1 MAQENKDNA
10 GFSLPDP
17 AAPAAPA
24 SPETT
29 TVPDTGAHTASTGFE
44 TEPAAVLAAENTGS
58 RDLLIGGAIL
68 LVLFIVFFLAKN
80 AYANG
85 LVAKKLPP
93 NKANASAWWLF
104 IFLASA
110 ATGVVL
116 AGVNA
121 ARFMAPVIIGPIAVV
136 ALASLLLTFTASRK

>member
-17 AAPAAPA
+17 SAPAAPAAPD
-24 SPETT
+24 
-29 TVPDTGAHTASTGFE
+29 TVAAPDAGTASTGFE
-44 TEPAAVLAAENTGS
+44 TQPGGAMAAENTGS
-58 RDLLIGGAIL
+58 RDLLVGGAIL

-121 ARFMAPVIIGPIAVV
+121 SRFMAPVIVGPIAVV
-136 ALASLLLTFTASRK
+136 ALASLVLTFTASRK

>member
-17 AAPAAPA
+17 SAPAAPAAPDA
-24 SPETT
+24 VSAPEA
-29 TVPDTGAHTASTGFE
+29 GTATTGFE
-44 TEPAAVLAAENTGS
+44 TQPAAALAAENTGS

-121 ARFMAPVIIGPIAVV
+121 SRFMAPVIVGPIAVV
-136 ALASLLLTFTASRK
+136 ALASLVLTFTASRK

>member
-17 AAPAAPA
+17 SAPAAPAAPDSVA
-24 SPETT
+24 A
-29 TVPDTGAHTASTGFE
+29 PDAGTASTGFE
-44 TEPAAVLAAENTGS
+44 TQPAGAIAAENTGS
-58 RDLLIGGAIL
+58 RDLLVGGAIL

-121 ARFMAPVIIGPIAVV
+121 SRFMAPVIVGPIAVV
-136 ALASLLLTFTASRK
+136 ALAALVLTFTASRK

>member
-17 AAPAAPA
+17 SAPAAPAAPD
-24 SPETT
+24 
-29 TVPDTGAHTASTGFE
+29 TVAAPDAGTASTGFE
-44 TEPAAVLAAENTGS
+44 TQPASAIAAENTGS
-58 RDLLIGGAIL
+58 RDLLVGGAIL

-121 ARFMAPVIIGPIAVV
+121 SRFMAPVIVGPIAVV
-136 ALASLLLTFTASRK
+136 ALAALVLTFTASRK

>member
-17 AAPAAPA
+17 SAPAAPAAPDTVA
-24 SPETT
+24 SPEA
-29 TVPDTGAHTASTGFE
+29 GTAGTGFE
-44 TEPAAVLAAENTGS
+44 TQPAAALAAENTGS

-121 ARFMAPVIIGPIAVV
+121 SRFMAPVIVGPIAVV
-136 ALASLLLTFTASRK
+136 ALASLVLTFTASRK

>member
-17 AAPAAPA
+17 AAAPAATEAPAAPD
-24 SPETT
+24 SGTN
-29 TVPDTGAHTASTGFE
+29 TAATGFE
-44 TEPAAVLAAENTGS
+44 TQPAGALAAENTGS

-121 ARFMAPVIIGPIAVV
+121 SRFMAPLIVGPIAVV
-136 ALASLLLTFTASRK
+136 ALASLVLTFTASRK

>member
-17 AAPAAPA
+17 SASAAPAAPDA
-24 SPETT
+24 VSAPEA
-29 TVPDTGAHTASTGFE
+29 GTAATGFE
-44 TEPAAVLAAENTGS
+44 TQPAAALAAENTGS

-121 ARFMAPVIIGPIAVV
+121 SRFMAPVIVGPIAVV
-136 ALASLLLTFTASRK
+136 ALASLVLTFTASRK

>member
-17 AAPAAPA
+17 SAAPA
-24 SPETT
+24 T
-29 TVPDTGAHTASTGFE
+29 PDTPAAPESAAPNSASTGFE
-44 TEPAAVLAAENTGS
+44 TQPAGALAAENTGS

-121 ARFMAPVIIGPIAVV
+121 SRFMAPLIVGPIAVV
-136 ALASLLLTFTASRK
+136 ALAALVLTFTASRK